1 MLVLVLALLL
11 VLGLLGLLGASDFV
25 LSFQQCQDSV
35 TLDNLE
41 HNHLTLWGTFMTMLA
56 LLTQALGWTMLLS
69 QDFQVHSH
77 IPGIV
82 DDWSTINSRYR
93 DEQNHWC
100 WSFRVRMDYL
110 ERMQRRNTTKGK
122 VETGWKAWKRF

>member
-1 MLVLVLALLL
+1 MSGQRNFGQPGAQSPDFMGNLHDYVGPAYPGFGMDYAAES
-11 VLGLLGLLGASDFV
+11 GLSGA
-25 LSFQQCQDSV
+25 
-35 TLDNLE
+35 
-41 HNHLTLWGTFMTMLA
+41 
-56 LLTQALGWTMLLS
+56 
-69 QDFQVHSH
+69 SH

-110 ERMQRRNTTKGK
+110 ERMQKRNTTKGK
-122 VETGWKAWKRF
+122 VETGWKVWERF